1 MSLPA
6 RQTSA
11 YFAAFFVL
19 GATMASLGP
28 TLPYLARKHRR
39 NHRTAWGCSSRCALV
54 ATCLAPCSVGVS
66 TTACPA
72 IACWALPSLS
82 ARLVWPSFPQISSFT
97 LIIAIMLLI
106 GLSEATLDV
115 GSNTQ
120 LVWVHGARSGP
131 YLNGMF
137 LFAGIGGTLS
147 PLLLSSIGGTWGYR
161 ILALV
166 SLPVALW
173 AFFTPSPPRQAHE
186 EHRAGGALSPFL
198 FAIFCL
204 LTFVFIGGEVGF
216 SGWIYSYA
224 YDLGLGTE
232 QTAGMLTS
240 FYWLGI
246 TLGRVAAIFITARFK
261 PSRIVLAN
269 LTGLVISLGL
279 ILLNPASQTFLWIG
293 SLGFGFFL
301 APVFPTT
308 FAYLERKTPIT
319 GTAAGSLMGQR
330 QLRRDGLSLGD
341 GTANGKYWPGQHHG
355 HAGGQ
360 LWGGAGVVWV
370 GFEASK
376 LLTATSLARTQRRF
390 QKLRRRSRG

>member
-1 MSLPA
+1 MSLPV

-28 TLPYLARKHRR
+28 TLPFIASNTGAATATLGLLFTLRSGGYLLGSLVSGRLYDRLPGHRLLGI
-39 NHRTAWGCSSRCALV
+39 AIFIGALN
-54 ATCLAPCSVGVS
+54 LAFIPQI
-66 TTACPA
+66 T
-72 IACWALPSLS
+72 
-82 ARLVWPSFPQISSFT
+82 SFP
-97 LIIAIMLLI
+97 IIITIMLLI
-106 GLSEATLDV
+106 GLFEATLDV

-120 LVWVHGARSGP
+120 LVWVHGACSGP

-137 LFAGIGGTLS
+137 LFAGLGGTLS
-147 PLLLSSIGGTWGYR
+147 PLLLSSIGWAWGYR
-161 ILALV
+161 TLALA

-173 AFFTPSPPRQAHE
+173 AFLIPSPPRRAHE
-186 EHRAGGALSPFL
+186 EQRAGGSLSPFL
-198 FAIFCL
+198 FAVFCT

-246 TLGRVAAIFITARFK
+246 TLGRVAAIFISTRFK
-261 PSRIVLAN
+261 PGRIVLAN
-269 LTGLVISLGL
+269 LTGLIVSLGL
-279 ILLNPASQTFLWIG
+279 ILLNPASQTLLWIG

-308 FAYLERKTPIT
+308 FAFLERKTPIT
-319 GTAAGSLMGQR
+319 GTAAGVLWACGSFGAMVYPWVMGLQMEIIGPVSIMMTLAVSFGVALVLFGWVSR
-330 QLRRDGLSLGD
+330 Q
-341 GTANGKYWPGQHHG
+341 
-355 HAGGQ
+355 
-360 LWGGAGVVWV
+360 
-370 GFEASK
+370 
-376 LLTATSLARTQRRF
+376 
-390 QKLRRRSRG
+390 

>member
-1 MSLPA
+1 MSLSA
-6 RQTSA
+6 RQTAA
-11 YFAAFFVL
+11 YFAAFFIL
-19 GATMASLGP
+19 GATIASLGP
-28 TLPYLARKHRR
+28 SLPYLAD
-39 NHRTAWGCSSRCALV
+39 NTGA
-54 ATCLAPCSVGVS
+54 
-66 TTACPA
+66 A
-72 IACWALPSLS
+72 IASLGLLFTLRSGGYLVGSLLGGRLYDSLPGHRLLGIAIFTGAFSLGII
-82 ARLVWPSFPQISSFT
+82 PQISSFA
-97 LIIAIMLLI
+97 IIIVLMLLI
-106 GLSEATLDV
+106 GLAEATLDV

-161 ILALV
+161 ILALA

-173 AFFTPSPPRQAHE
+173 AFITPSPPRQMHE
-186 EHRAGGALSPFL
+186 EDREAGTLSPFL
-198 FAIFCL
+198 FATFCL
-204 LTFVFIGGEVGF
+204 ITFIFIGGEVGF

-224 YDLGLGTE
+224 YELNLGTE

-246 TLGRVAAIFITARFK
+246 TLGRVSAIFITARFK

-269 LTGLVISLGL
+269 LTGLVVSLGL
-279 ILLNPASQTFLWIG
+279 ILFNPASQTFLWIG

-319 GTAAGSLMGQR
+319 GTAAGVLWASGSFGAMVYPWVMGLQMADIGPVSIMMTLAVSFGVSLVLFGWASR
-330 QLRRDGLSLGD
+330 Q
-341 GTANGKYWPGQHHG
+341 
-355 HAGGQ
+355 
-360 LWGGAGVVWV
+360 
-370 GFEASK
+370 
-376 LLTATSLARTQRRF
+376 
-390 QKLRRRSRG
+390 

>member
-1 MSLPA
+1 MSTSA
-6 RQTSA
+6 RQTAA

-19 GATMASLGP
+19 GATIASLGP
-28 TLPYLARKHRR
+28 TLPYLAENTNATLASLGLLFTLRSGGYLLGSLIGGRLYDHLPGHRLLGV
-39 NHRTAWGCSSRCALV
+39 AIFIGALGLGIV
-54 ATCLAPCSVGVS
+54 
-66 TTACPA
+66 
-72 IACWALPSLS
+72 
-82 ARLVWPSFPQISSFT
+82 PQISTFAV
-97 LIIAIMLLI
+97 IIAIMLLI
-106 GLSEATLDV
+106 GLAEATLDV

-137 LFAGIGGTLS
+137 LFAGIGGMLS

-173 AFFTPSPPRQAHE
+173 AFFTPSPARQMHE
-186 EHRAGGALSPFL
+186 EHREGGSLSPFL
-198 FAIFCL
+198 FAVFCL
-204 LTFVFIGGEVGF
+204 LTFVFVGGEVGF

-224 YDLGLGTE
+224 YALGLGTE

-246 TLGRVAAIFITARFK
+246 TLGRVAAIFISSRFK
-261 PSRIVLAN
+261 PGQIVLAN

-279 ILLNPASQTFLWIG
+279 ILLDSASQTLLWIG

-308 FAYLERKTPIT
+308 FAFLERKTPIT
-319 GTAAGSLMGQR
+319 GTAAGVLWASGSLGAMIYPWVMGLQMADIGPVSIIIT
-330 QLRRDGLSLGD
+330 LAVSFGLSLILFGWV
-341 GTANGKYWPGQHHG
+341 TR
-355 HAGGQ
+355 Q
-360 LWGGAGVVWV
+360 LGSSTT
-370 GFEASK
+370 E
-376 LLTATSLARTQRRF
+376 RTENTE
-390 QKLRRRSRG
+390 LI

>member
-1 MSLPA
+1 MSSAA
-6 RQTSA
+6 RQTAA

-19 GATMASLGP
+19 GATIASLGP
-28 TLPYLARKHRR
+28 TLPYLAENTGATLASLGLLFTLRSGGYLLGSLLGGRLYDHLPGHRLLGIAIL
-39 NHRTAWGCSSRCALV
+39 TGAL
-54 ATCLAPCSVGVS
+54 
-66 TTACPA
+66 
-72 IACWALPSLS
+72 SLG
-82 ARLVWPSFPQISSFT
+82 LIPQISSFAV
-97 LIIAIMLLI
+97 IIALMLLI
-106 GLSEATLDV
+106 GLAEATLDV

-161 ILALV
+161 ILALA

-173 AFFTPSPPRQAHE
+173 AFFTPSPPRQTHE
-186 EHRAGGALSPFL
+186 EHRAGGRLSPFL
-198 FAIFCL
+198 FAVFCL
-204 LTFVFIGGEVGF
+204 LTFVFVGGEVGF

-224 YDLGLGTE
+224 YELNLGTE

-246 TLGRVAAIFITARFK
+246 TLGRVAAIFVSTRFK
-261 PSRIVLAN
+261 PGQIVLAN
-269 LTGLVISLGL
+269 LAGLVISLSL

-293 SLGFGFFL
+293 AFGFGFFL

-319 GTAAGSLMGQR
+319 GTAAGVLWASGSFGAMVYPWVMGLQMANVGPVSIMLTLAVSFGMALILFGWVSR
-330 QLRRDGLSLGD
+330 Q
-341 GTANGKYWPGQHHG
+341 
-355 HAGGQ
+355 
-360 LWGGAGVVWV
+360 
-370 GFEASK
+370 
-376 LLTATSLARTQRRF
+376 
-390 QKLRRRSRG
+390 

>member
-1 MSLPA
+1 MSPSA

-19 GATMASLGP
+19 GATIASLGP
-28 TLPYLARKHRR
+28 TLPYLAENTGATLASLGLLFTLRSGGYLLGSLLGGRLYDHLPGHRLLGI
-39 NHRTAWGCSSRCALV
+39 AIFIGGLSLGLV
-54 ATCLAPCSVGVS
+54 
-66 TTACPA
+66 
-72 IACWALPSLS
+72 
-82 ARLVWPSFPQISSFT
+82 PQISSFAV
-97 LIIAIMLLI
+97 IIALMLLI

-137 LFAGIGGTLS
+137 LFAGIGGMLS
-147 PLLLSSIGGTWGYR
+147 PLLLSSLGGTAGYR
-161 ILALV
+161 ILMLV

-173 AFFTPSPPRQAHE
+173 AFFTPSPPRQTHE
-186 EHRAGGALSPFL
+186 EQRAGGALSPFL
-198 FAIFCL
+198 FAVFCL
-204 LTFVFIGGEVGF
+204 LTFVFVGGEVGF

-224 YDLGLGTE
+224 YALGLGTE

-246 TLGRVAAIFITARFK
+246 TLGRVSAIFITARFK
-261 PSRIVLAN
+261 PSRIVLVN
-269 LTGLVISLGL
+269 LTGLVVSLGL

-319 GTAAGSLMGQR
+319 GTAAGILWASGSFGAMVYPWVMGLQMADIGPVSIMMTLAVSFGAALILFGWVSR
-330 QLRRDGLSLGD
+330 QL
-341 GTANGKYWPGQHHG
+341 
-355 HAGGQ
+355 
-360 LWGGAGVVWV
+360 
-370 GFEASK
+370 GFTTEI
-376 LLTATSLARTQRRF
+376 TENTEN
-390 QKLRRRSRG
+390 

>member
-1 MSLPA
+1 MSLSA

-19 GATMASLGP
+19 GATIASLGP
-28 TLPYLARKHRR
+28 TLPYLAENTGATLASLGLLFTLRSGGYLVGSLLGGRLYDHLPGHRLLGI
-39 NHRTAWGCSSRCALV
+39 AIFVGAL
-54 ATCLAPCSVGVS
+54 
-66 TTACPA
+66 
-72 IACWALPSLS
+72 SLGTI
-82 ARLVWPSFPQISSFT
+82 PQISSFAI
-97 LIIAIMLLI
+97 IIALMLLI
-106 GLSEATLDV
+106 GLAEATLDV

-120 LVWVHGARSGP
+120 LVWIHGARSGP

-137 LFAGIGGTLS
+137 LFAGVGGMLS
-147 PLLLSSIGGTWGYR
+147 PLLLSSLGGTAGYR
-161 ILALV
+161 ILALG

-173 AFFTPSPPRQAHE
+173 ALFTPSPPRQAHE
-186 EHRAGGALSPFL
+186 EDRPAGTLPLLL
-198 FAIFCL
+198 FATFCL
-204 LTFVFIGGEVGF
+204 VTFIFIGGEVGF

-224 YDLGLGTE
+224 YELGLGTE

-269 LTGLVISLGL
+269 LTGLIISLGL

-319 GTAAGSLMGQR
+319 GTAAGVLWASGSFGAMVYPWVMGLQMADIGPVSIMVT
-330 QLRRDGLSLGD
+330 LAASFGLSLILFGWV
-341 GTANGKYWPGQHHG
+341 AR
-355 HAGGQ
+355 Q
-360 LWGGAGVVWV
+360 LGSTTT
-370 GFEASK
+370 E
-376 LLTATSLARTQRRF
+376 RTENTE
-390 QKLRRRSRG
+390 LI

>member
-1 MSLPA
+1 MNLSA
-6 RQTSA
+6 RQTTA
-11 YFAAFFVL
+11 YFSAFFIL
-19 GATMASLGP
+19 GTTIASLGP
-28 TLPYLARKHRR
+28 TLPYLASNTGASVANLGLLFTLRSGGYLVGSIIGGRLYDHLPGHRLLGI
-39 NHRTAWGCSSRCALV
+39 AILIG
-54 ATCLAPCSVGVS
+54 GVS
-66 TTACPA
+66 L
-72 IACWALPSLS
+72 ALI
-82 ARLVWPSFPQISSFT
+82 PQISSFAV
-97 LIIAIMLLI
+97 IIAIMLLI
-106 GLSEATLDV
+106 GLAEATLDV

-161 ILALV
+161 LLALA
-166 SLPVALW
+166 SLPVTLW

-186 EHRAGGALSPFL
+186 KDRPASTLSPFL
-198 FAIFCL
+198 FALFCL
-204 LTFVFIGGEVGF
+204 LTFIFIGGEVGF

-224 YDLGLGTE
+224 YELGLGTE
-232 QTAGMLTS
+232 QTAGLLTS

-246 TLGRVAAIFITARFK
+246 SLGRIAAIFTSSRFK
-261 PSRIVLAN
+261 PGRIVLAN

-319 GTAAGSLMGQR
+319 GTAAGVLWASGSFGAMLYPWVMGMQMADLGPVSIMVTLAISFGAALLLFGWVSR
-330 QLRRDGLSLGD
+330 Q
-341 GTANGKYWPGQHHG
+341 
-355 HAGGQ
+355 
-360 LWGGAGVVWV
+360 
-370 GFEASK
+370 
-376 LLTATSLARTQRRF
+376 
-390 QKLRRRSRG
+390 

>member
-1 MSLPA
+1 MSLSA

-19 GATMASLGP
+19 GATIASLGP
-28 TLPYLARKHRR
+28 TLPYLAENTGATLASLGLLFTLRSGGYLVGSLLGGRLYDHLPGHRLLGI
-39 NHRTAWGCSSRCALV
+39 AIFVGAL
-54 ATCLAPCSVGVS
+54 
-66 TTACPA
+66 
-72 IACWALPSLS
+72 SLGTI
-82 ARLVWPSFPQISSFT
+82 PQISSFAI
-97 LIIAIMLLI
+97 IIALMLLI
-106 GLSEATLDV
+106 GLAEATLDV

-120 LVWVHGARSGP
+120 LVWIHGARSGP

-137 LFAGIGGTLS
+137 LFAGVGGMLS
-147 PLLLSSIGGTWGYR
+147 PLLLSSLGGTAGYR
-161 ILALV
+161 ILALG

-173 AFFTPSPPRQAHE
+173 ALFTPSPPRQAHE
-186 EHRAGGALSPFL
+186 EDRPAGTLPLLL
-198 FAIFCL
+198 FATFCL
-204 LTFVFIGGEVGF
+204 VTFIFIGGEVGF

-224 YDLGLGTE
+224 YELGLGTE

-269 LTGLVISLGL
+269 LTGLIISLGL
-279 ILLNPASQTFLWIG
+279 ILLNPASQIFLWIG

-319 GTAAGSLMGQR
+319 GAAAGVLWASGSFGAMVYPWVMGLQMADIGPVSIMVT
-330 QLRRDGLSLGD
+330 LAASFGLSLILFGWV
-341 GTANGKYWPGQHHG
+341 AR
-355 HAGGQ
+355 Q
-360 LWGGAGVVWV
+360 LGSTTT
-370 GFEASK
+370 E
-376 LLTATSLARTQRRF
+376 RTENTE
-390 QKLRRRSRG
+390 LI